1 MYNAGPLCSLEKEDY
16 MNRAGAWA
24 PHYSQNQQGP
34 LSPVFPPV
42 CPSSVYTLSLYWGL
56 RIYSFPVPG
65 TLFSRSAHC
74 MDPSS
79 TPCVPGTGVGCWGA
93 WVSCLPRAGVPQTV
107 NNTIVIGDNYSELC
121 HKLSLVGW
129 FLERPKVG
137 WNTENQEGRAW
148 RAILNKILRVSSTA
162 KFHLRKDWK
171 KAKESTLQT
180 CGGTIPSI

>member
-65 TLFSRSAHC
+65 TLFPQIFSWIILSC
-74 MDPSS
+74 SS
-79 TPCVPGTGVGCWGA
+79 GLCSSSLSPKNASLTAQEDSFLSHFVNHLSCFISLLSTCHHLA
-93 WVSCLPRAGVPQTV
+93 LFYLFSCLLVC
-107 NNTIVIGDNYSELC
+107 Y
-121 HKLSLVGW
+121 LSL
-129 FLERPKVG
+129 L
-137 WNTENQEGRAW
+137 
-148 RAILNKILRVSSTA
+148 
-162 KFHLRKDWK
+162 D
-171 KAKESTLQT
+171 
-180 CGGTIPSI
+180 